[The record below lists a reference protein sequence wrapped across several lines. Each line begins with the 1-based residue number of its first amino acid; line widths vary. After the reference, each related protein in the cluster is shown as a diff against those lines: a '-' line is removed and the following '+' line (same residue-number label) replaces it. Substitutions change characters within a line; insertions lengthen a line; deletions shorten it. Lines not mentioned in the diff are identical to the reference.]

1 MLKNRMIHPVNKS
14 TMKTSDNILPAAAAS
29 RLADYKRA
37 VMHAL
42 PGVQKLILFGSRA
55 RGGALPDSDYDV
67 AALVRDLSDRPH
79 IRRVLSDLA
88 YDQIQGGFVIRP
100 IPLPADY
107 LTPRARRTTEL
118 ADDIIRDSVEL
129 T

>member
-1 MLKNRMIHPVNKS
+1 MIHS
-14 TMKTSDNILPAAAAS
+14 TYKWAMKTSDNILPANAAS

-42 PGVQKLILFGSRA
+42 PGVEKLILFGSRA
-55 RGGALPDSDYDV
+55 RGEALPDSDYDV
-67 AALVRDLSDRPH
+67 AVLVHDLWDSPH

-88 YDQIQGGFVIRP
+88 YDDILSGFVIRP

-107 LTPRARRTTEL
+107 LTPPARRTTEL
-118 ADDIIRDSVEL
+118 ADDIIRDGVEL